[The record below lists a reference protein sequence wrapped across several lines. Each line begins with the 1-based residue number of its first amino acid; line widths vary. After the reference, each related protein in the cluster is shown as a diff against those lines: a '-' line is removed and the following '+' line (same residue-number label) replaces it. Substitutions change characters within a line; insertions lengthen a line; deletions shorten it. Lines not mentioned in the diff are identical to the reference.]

1 MPGATGTDP
10 QPEPVPIG
18 DELGKALL
26 EAFAPLL
33 KETVIPGNIVV
44 HLMGNFNNGMAFV
57 QTVLADER
65 NKGPNEAMQALLVK
79 LQSCEQPGWF
89 HAFLDSLDK
98 AGYSHIKNFIEGR
111 DTMLDMNGFKRLLQ
125 LWAPQLQVVVAMEML
140 PHLPC
145 LSEQD
150 KEQIEAENRN
160 HGNTRALITLIDRVT
175 RCGPGWYTQFLEGL
189 RRNKYDELA
198 AELKDIKTEDDVVTG
213 VDSADK
219 DDKEKDN
226 EQKEGDGSDST
237 AADSEDDT
245 VAVSVPAEA
254 ATTNGLNA
262 SNGAE
267 PLATALQE
275 VHIDEV
281 AEKQEEEG
289 CEKKTALQAAK
300 PPPEQRKLKDIPM
313 RGYQME
319 LAIPAL
325 EGRNT
330 IICAPTGSGKTRVA
344 IKITR
349 DHLEDAQEGA
359 CADARRRVVFLVNKV
374 PLVEQQH
381 NAFRE
386 YLSPKYD
393 ILPLSGE
400 AAADIPVGETLPDYD
415 VIILT
420 AQVLEN
426 ALRDELISL
435 DTFSMLIFD
444 ECHHCQKN
452 DPYNAIMTRY
462 IKQKVEKSGTRLP
475 QIIGLT
481 ASLGVGKAKS
491 LKDAV
496 EHILK
501 ACANLDAEW
510 ISQVVERK
518 AELQIYNQKPD
529 EETMAVSGRIEDP
542 FADMINAIMDDI
554 EKTLATEA
562 SKHLTPEELKPP
574 RQREKQAYEQ
584 WVVAL
589 ARKGAT
595 LKDDVIS
602 RTIHA
607 ATTHL
612 RKYTDALAINA
623 DARTKDALQYLDKFV
638 TGLQNEGFD
647 GTDEDLVK
655 HFIEARGKL
664 KEYAADPKYSNP
676 KLDQLKYLILKA
688 YEEKSDSRCLLF
700 CKTRA
705 LTIALLTWMK
715 EDPALCKL
723 NPGRLVG
730 AGASESTGGMT
741 QNQQVELL
749 ELFTT
754 GGRKIV
760 ISTSVAEEGIDIA
773 KCNFVFRYDYVGNE
787 IGKVQTRGRGR
798 AEGSKSVLIAG
809 REGGNVLKEKLNTI
823 RERLMEKAM
832 LQVWHMQ
839 REKHGD
845 FMKEV
850 QRLQEESKKE
860 RDLAK
865 ALKELERKTKKV
877 HGRGMK
883 LLCVKCKEF
892 ACHVSDFRK
901 IKENHHVVVDKSFPQ
916 RIKIKPHPPKKID
929 DWEMNGKVYCK
940 NCRQDW
946 GIQMVYRKAS
956 FPTLKIESFVLE
968 KPDGTRLTCRK
979 WKKAPFDVEDITPD
993 DISGMLKT
1001 PEEDSEEEE
1010 ELYY

>member
-1 MPGATGTDP
+1 MESVPTGD
-10 QPEPVPIG
+10 G
-18 DELGKALL
+18 LGKALL

-33 KETVIPGNIVV
+33 KETVIPGNIIV
-44 HLMGNFNNGMAFV
+44 HLMGYFDNGLAFV
-57 QTVLADER
+57 RTIIAEER
-65 NKGPNEAMQALLVK
+65 NKGPAEAMQTLLVK
-79 LQSCEQPGWF
+79 LQTCEQPGWF
-89 HAFLDSLDK
+89 QAFLNALENS
-98 AGYSHIKNFIEGR
+98 GYGYIKNIIEGR
-111 DTMLDMNGFKRLLQ
+111 ETIQDMTGFKRLLQ

-150 KEQIEAENRN
+150 KEQIEADNRS

-189 RRNKYDELA
+189 RRTKHDELA
-198 AELKDIKTEDDVVTG
+198 TELKDIKTEEDVVP
-213 VDSADK
+213 DSDIHPGDK
-219 DDKEKDN
+219 DGREKDD
-226 EQKEGDGSDST
+226 EHKEGAGSDSAG
-237 AADSEDDT
+237 AADSDSEDHT
-245 VAVSVPAEA
+245 CVISEEA
-254 ATTNGLNA
+254 PTTNGLGA
-262 SNGAE
+262 SNGE
-267 PLATALQE
+267 QPLAMALQN
-275 VHIDEV
+275 VCIDEV
-281 AEKQEEEG
+281 AEKQEDEG
-289 CEKKTALQAAK
+289 CEKMTAIQAAK
-300 PPPEQRKLKDIPM
+300 PPPEQRQLKDIPM

-319 LAIPAL
+319 LAMPAL

-349 DHLEDAQEGA
+349 DHLEGGA
-359 CADARRRVVFLVNKV
+359 AFVAAGVDVRRRVVFLVNKV
-374 PLVEQQH
+374 PLVEQQYK
-381 NAFRE
+381 AFSE

-400 AAADIPVGETLPDYD
+400 TAADIPVGETLPDYD

-426 ALRDELISL
+426 ALRDERITL

-462 IKQKVEKSGTRLP
+462 IKQKVERKSSISLP

-481 ASLGVGKAKS
+481 ASLGVGKAKGQ
-491 LKDAV
+491 KEAV
-496 EHILK
+496 EHILG
-501 ACANLDAEW
+501 ACANLDAAW
-510 ISQVVERK
+510 ISQVVEHKDELRK
-518 AELQIYNQKPD
+518 YNQKPD
-529 EETMAVSGRIEDP
+529 EEVKPVSGRSEDP
-542 FADMINAIMDDI
+542 FADMINMIMEDI
-554 EKTLATEA
+554 EGTLVIEA
-562 SKHLTPEELKPP
+562 SEHLTTAELKPP

-584 WVVAL
+584 WVVTL
-589 ARKGAT
+589 ARKGAI
-595 LKDDVIS
+595 LKNKKVS
-602 RTIHA
+602 RAIHA

-612 RKYTDALAINA
+612 RKYFDALAINA

-638 TGLQNEGFD
+638 TGLQEAGFD
-647 GTDEDLVK
+647 ETDEDLVK
-655 HFIEARGKL
+655 HFTEAKERL
-664 KEYAADPKYSNP
+664 QEYAADEKYSNP
-676 KLDQLKYLILKA
+676 KLDQLKYMILQA
-688 YEEKSDSRCLLF
+688 YAEKPDSRCLLF

-705 LTIALLTWMK
+705 LTIALLTWMQ
-715 EDPALCKL
+715 EDQALRKL

-749 ELFTT
+749 DLFTT
-754 GGRKIV
+754 GGHKIV

-823 RERLMEKAM
+823 REKLMEKAM

-839 REKHGD
+839 REKHDD
-845 FMKEV
+845 FMKHV
-850 QRLQEESKKE
+850 RRLQEESKKE
-860 RDLAK
+860 RDLAQ
-865 ALKELERKTKKV
+865 ALKEMQRKTKKIR
-877 HGRGMK
+877 GKGMK

-892 ACHVSDFRK
+892 ACNVRDFRQ
-901 IKENHHVVVDKSFPQ
+901 IKENHHVVVDKTFPQ
-916 RIKIKPHPPKKID
+916 RIIIKPHPPKKID
-929 DWEMNGKVYCK
+929 DWEMNGKVYCR

-946 GIQMVYRKAS
+946 GIQMVYRQAS
-956 FPTLKIESFVLE
+956 FPTLKIESFVIE
-968 KPDGTRLTCRK
+968 KSDGQRLTCRK
-979 WKKAPFDVEDITPD
+979 WKNAPFYVDDITPD
-993 DISGMLKT
+993 DISGMLET
-1001 PEEDSEEEE
+1001 PEDEEEE
-1010 ELYY
+1010 NEPMFD